1 MGDGGEGGDKERG
14 NVVGAGMLY
23 KADVKSVL
31 LYGRKSW
38 VVMGYMLK
46 VLEGFHHWS
55 VRRIEGMAERH
66 KTIGE
71 WECPPVD

>member
-1 MGDGGEGGDKERG
+1 M
-14 NVVGAGMLY
+14 
-23 KADVKSVL
+23 L
-31 LYGRKSW
+31 LYGGNSW
-38 VVMGYMLK
+38 MVTGDMLK

-55 VRRIEGMAERH
+55 VRRIEVMEERH